1 VLMGLIDTRLGSLMR
16 DPVTITSCTG
26 GAEASGAA
34 GPSASAAIAGAPAVA
49 AAATALRKS
58 ALRTALETWLL
69 DLVIESSCK
78 RLKPS
83 DEWKPAGSLPDDPL
97 GTCLSICLRTCS
109 AGDGTLS
116 RVSHGSSG
124 LATPKQFWWKRNTG
138 NPN

>member
-1 VLMGLIDTRLGSLMR
+1 MGASL
-16 DPVTITSCTG
+16 
-26 GAEASGAA
+26 AA
-34 GPSASAAIAGAPAVA
+34 GASASAAIAGAPAAA

-97 GTCLSICLRTCS
+97 GTCLSCVYESVPL
-109 AGDGTLS
+109 GTKHF
-116 RVSHGSSG
+116 RVCDMVAVVLQHRNNFGG
-124 LATPKQFWWKRNTG
+124 NATPTTIMGRIKSRD
-138 NPN
+138 

>member
-1 VLMGLIDTRLGSLMR
+1 MGASL
-16 DPVTITSCTG
+16 
-26 GAEASGAA
+26 AA
-34 GPSASAAIAGAPAVA
+34 GASASAAIAGAPEAA

-97 GTCLSICLRTCS
+97 GTCLSCVYESVSL
-109 AGDGTLS
+109 GTKHF
-116 RVSHGSSG
+116 RVCHM
-124 LATPKQFWWKRNTG
+124 LAVVLQHR
-138 NPN
+138 